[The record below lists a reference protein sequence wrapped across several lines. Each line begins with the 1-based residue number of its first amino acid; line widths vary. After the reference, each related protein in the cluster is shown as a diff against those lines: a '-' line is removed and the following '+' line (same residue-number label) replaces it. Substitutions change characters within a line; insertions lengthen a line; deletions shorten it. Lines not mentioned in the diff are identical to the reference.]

1 MLIFTH
7 TRSHCSMLTIEFS
20 EADIQ
25 ALAHERFHHP
35 HPRVQKKM
43 EALYLKAKGL
53 KHCEICRLCDISK
66 PTLITY
72 LKQYQTGGIERLKQ
86 LGYKGQVS
94 ELAAYTEMLTA
105 YFQEHLPVSIAE
117 AQHAIEQQT
126 GLKRSPTQV
135 REFLTKIGMK
145 CRKVGHVPGKSAD
158 PEKIDEQEQFKHEE
172 IEPRLE
178 EARAGTRKVYFMD
191 AAHFVFRV
199 YLGFIWCFER
209 IFIPSPSGRK
219 RFNVL
224 GALDAVTHELITVTN
239 TTYINSLSVCKIL
252 DKIAE
257 ANQGLDLAI
266 TVFLDN
272 ARYQKCLF
280 VQEYAAMYGIEL
292 VFLPS
297 YSPNLN
303 LIERYWK
310 FVKKQCLYSKYYAN
324 FDQFTQA
331 IQSCLNTSHHKYT
344 EQLASLLTWNFQS
357 FKEVKISTI

>member
-1 MLIFTH
+1 
-7 TRSHCSMLTIEFS
+7 
-20 EADIQ
+20 
-25 ALAHERFHHP
+25 
-35 HPRVQKKM
+35 M

-53 KHCEICRLCDISK
+53 KHGEICRLCGISK
-66 PTLITY
+66 TTLVTY
-72 LKQYQTGGIERLKQ
+72 VTQYQAGGIEQLKQ
-86 LGYKGQVS
+86 LGYKGKTS
-94 ELAAYTEMLTA
+94 ELDAYAELLKA
-105 YFQEHLPVSIAE
+105 YFTEHPPVTIAE
-117 AQHAIEQQT
+117 AQHVIEQQT

-135 REFLTKIGMK
+135 REFLLRLGMK
-145 CRKVGHVPGKSAD
+145 CRKVGHVPGKAAD
-158 PEKIDEQEQFKHEE
+158 PDHIEEQEQFQQNEM
-172 IEPRLE
+172 EPRLE
-178 EARAGTRKVYFMD
+178 EARAGTRNVYFMD

-199 YLGFIWCFER
+199 YVGCIWCFER
-209 IFIPSPSGRK
+209 LFIPSPSGRK

-239 TTYINSLSVCKIL
+239 DTYINSLSVCKML

-257 ANQGLDLAI
+257 ANRGLDIAI

-272 ARYQKCLF
+272 VRYQKCLF

-310 FVKKQCLYSKYYAN
+310 FVKKQCLYSKYYAD
-324 FDQFTQA
+324 FAQFTQA
-331 IQSCLNTSHHKYT
+331 IQSCLTTSHQTCK

-357 FKEVKISTI
+357 FKKVHISTV

>member
-1 MLIFTH
+1 MI
-7 TRSHCSMLTIEFS
+7 TIEFT
-20 EADIQ
+20 EADID
-25 ALAHERFHHP
+25 ALDHERFHHP
-35 HPRVQKKM
+35 HPKVQKKM

-53 KHCEICRLCDISK
+53 KHCEICRLCGISK
-66 PTLITY
+66 HTLVTY
-72 LKQYQTGGIERLKQ
+72 LKQYQRGGIERLKE

-94 ELAAYTEMLTA
+94 QLTA
-105 YFQEHLPVSIAE
+105 YTDLLTVYFEEHPPTSIAE

-135 REFLTKIGMK
+135 REFLLKLGMK
-145 CRKVGHVPGKSAD
+145 CRKVGHMPGKSAD
-158 PEKIDEQEQFKHEE
+158 PEKIKEQEDFQRDELD
-172 IEPRLE
+172 PRLE
-178 EARAGTRKVYFMD
+178 EAKVGTRKVYFMD

-199 YLGFIWCFER
+199 YLGFLWCFER
-209 IFIPSPSGRK
+209 LFIPSPSGRK

-224 GALDAVTHELITVTN
+224 GALDAVTHEVLTITN
-239 TTYINSLSVCKIL
+239 LTYINSRSVCKLL

-257 ANQGLDLAI
+257 ANRGLDIAI

-272 ARYQKCLF
+272 VSYQKSIF

-310 FVKKQCLYSKYYAN
+310 FIKTQCLYSKYYPD
-324 FDQFTQA
+324 FEQFTQA
-331 IQSCLNTSHHKYT
+331 IQSCLDHSYLTHKQ
-344 EQLASLLTWNFQS
+344 QLASLLTWNFQS
-357 FKEVKISTI
+357 FKKVKISTI